1 MKKQMG
7 FLSIC
12 MIALCSMAFTA
23 SSHPPTEKHV
33 LKECH
38 QVSANEITLTN
49 VVAIENQFNEDIYLL
64 EVTASKCA
72 VQPVMISQEA
82 LTVDY
87 KRNFE
92 PVAYIQPGKIKTK
105 YNSPWLFDPVKLC

>member
-1 MKKQMG
+1 MG

-12 MIALCSMAFTA
+12 AIALCSMAFTA

-33 LKECH
+33 PKECH
-38 QVSANEITLTN
+38 QVSANDFTLTN
-49 VVAIENQFNEDIYLL
+49 VMAIENQFNADIYIL
-64 EVTASKCA
+64 EAPVSNYL

-92 PVAYIQPGKIKTK
+92 PIAYIQPGKIKTK
-105 YNSPWLFDPVKLC
+105 YHSPWLFDPVKLC